1 MNNLGI
7 IIKREYLTRVKKRS
21 FLLLTFLGPLF
32 FAALMIAPSLLMLRS
47 EKMESKKAIVVLDE
61 SGMFEGKIENTDANT
76 FIYENEN
83 ANIDS
88 LKKFVF
94 DGIYDAFLYIPST
107 SLNIPVNAKLY
118 SDKQI
123 PMTLSSHIERE
134 MKQVVEHQKLLAS
147 GIDPDIVK
155 ASKTSIN
162 VSTIRMDEESG
173 EKTSYAELEYII
185 GLVLALVIYFAIF
198 LFSNQ
203 VLRGVI
209 EEKTNRIIEVIISSV
224 KPFELMM
231 GKIVGIALVG
241 LTQFLLWIVLTIG
254 IYLVAS
260 GILIGP
266 EVMSPSGTVMTEEIS
281 QIAET
286 TEGQDIML
294 EAVNMV
300 QSINF
305 GAILWSFLFYFVFGY
320 LLYAAMFAAIGG
332 MVDNETDSNQFSTVV
347 SLPLIVAIVC
357 STAMVNNPDS
367 SLGLWLSM
375 IPFTSPISMMIR
387 IPFGVPYWQVAVSLI
402 LLILTFILITW
413 LAGKIYRTV
422 RGTGCRGNVPQRY
435 SCQHHPRTGTSRVRI
450 WTFRT
455 CRKGQ
460 QPFRNQMS

>member
-413 LAGKIYRTV
+413 LAGKIYRT
-422 RGTGCRGNVPQRY
+422 GILMYGKKPSFKEIWKWLRY
-435 SCQHHPRTGTSRVRI
+435 
-450 WTFRT
+450 
-455 CRKGQ
+455 
-460 QPFRNQMS
+460 

>member
-266 EVMSPSGTVMTEEIS
+266 EVMTPTGTVMTEEIS

-320 LLYAAMFAAIGG
+320 LLYAALFAAIGG

-347 SLPLIVAIVC
+347 SLPLIIAIVC
-357 STAMVNNPDS
+357 APTMVNNPDS

-413 LAGKIYRTV
+413 LAGKIYRT
-422 RGTGCRGNVPQRY
+422 GILMYGKKPSFKEIWKWLRY
-435 SCQHHPRTGTSRVRI
+435 
-450 WTFRT
+450 
-455 CRKGQ
+455 
-460 QPFRNQMS
+460 

>member
-1 MNNLGI
+1 
-7 IIKREYLTRVKKRS
+7 
-21 FLLLTFLGPLF
+21 
-32 FAALMIAPSLLMLRS
+32 MLRS

-266 EVMSPSGTVMTEEIS
+266 EVMTPSGTVMTEEIS

-413 LAGKIYRTV
+413 LAGKIYRT
-422 RGTGCRGNVPQRY
+422 GILMYGKKPSFKEIWKWLRY
-435 SCQHHPRTGTSRVRI
+435 
-450 WTFRT
+450 
-455 CRKGQ
+455 
-460 QPFRNQMS
+460 

>member
-266 EVMSPSGTVMTEEIS
+266 EVMTPSGTVMTEEIS

-413 LAGKIYRTV
+413 LAGKIYRT
-422 RGTGCRGNVPQRY
+422 GILMYGKKPSFKEIWKWLRY
-435 SCQHHPRTGTSRVRI
+435 
-450 WTFRT
+450 
-455 CRKGQ
+455 
-460 QPFRNQMS
+460 

>member
-21 FLLLTFLGPLF
+21 FLILTFLAPLF
-32 FAALMIAPSLLMLRS
+32 FAALMIAPSIIMLKS
-47 EKMESKKAIVVLDE
+47 EEMESKKAIVVLDE
-61 SGMFEGKIENTDANT
+61 SGLFEGKIENTDANT
-76 FIYENEN
+76 FIYEDEN
-83 ANIDS
+83 ANVDS
-88 LKKFVF
+88 LKKLVF
-94 DGIYDAFLYIPST
+94 DEIYDAVLYIPST
-107 SLNIPVNAKLY
+107 SFNVPVNAKLY

-134 MKQVVEHQKLLAS
+134 MKRVVEHQKLLAS
-147 GIDPDIVK
+147 GIDPNIVK
-155 ASKTSIN
+155 SVRSDIN
-162 VSTIRMDEESG
+162 VATIRMDEESG

-185 GLVLALVIYFAIF
+185 GLVLALIIYFAVF

-241 LTQFLLWIVLTIG
+241 LTQFLLWIILTVA
-254 IYLVAS
+254 IYFVAS
-260 GILIGP
+260 GVILGP
-266 EVMSPSGTVMTEEIS
+266 EIMSPSGTVMNEQIEQITEMT
-281 QIAET
+281 Q
-286 TEGQDIML
+286 GQDIML

-305 GAILWSFLFYFVFGY
+305 GVILWTFLFYFVFGY
-320 LLYAAMFAAIGG
+320 MLYASMFAAIGG

-347 SLPLIVAIVC
+347 SLPLIIAIVS

-367 SLGLWLSM
+367 SLGIWLSM

-387 IPFGVPYWQVAVSLI
+387 IPFGVPYWQIAVSLI
-402 LLILTFILITW
+402 LLILTFVLITW
-413 LAGKIYRTV
+413 LAGKIYRT
-422 RGTGCRGNVPQRY
+422 GILMYGKKPNLKE
-435 SCQHHPRTGTSRVRI
+435 I
-450 WTFRT
+450 W
-455 CRKGQ
+455 KWLKY
-460 QPFRNQMS
+460 

>member
-32 FAALMIAPSLLMLRS
+32 FATLMIAPSLLMLRS

-209 EEKTNRIIEVIISSV
+209 EEKTNRIIEIIISSV

-281 QIAET
+281 QITET
-286 TEGQDIML
+286 TQGQDIML

-347 SLPLIVAIVC
+347 SLPLMVAIVC

-413 LAGKIYRTV
+413 LAGKIYRT
-422 RGTGCRGNVPQRY
+422 GILMYGKKP
-435 SCQHHPRTGTSRVRI
+435 SFKEI
-450 WTFRT
+450 W
-455 CRKGQ
+455 KWLKY
-460 QPFRNQMS
+460 